1 VQLAGLDQFP
11 QPGLDRRPH
20 PAQLAN
26 APGVDEVGDVHGRLA
41 DDLGGPPVRPDAVAV
56 RPRQLEQRCE
66 RVQLGGV
73 VGVVGIASRRHAD
86 SLSVVASV
94 VVPFRAA
101 SAKRRLEPLDE
112 EARGQLAHRMLA
124 NVINAATAVGPTI
137 LVTEKD
143 ADCARALAAEHGV
156 KVIDDPGRGQ
166 GAAVAAALEKVP
178 EWPVLVVNADL
189 PEAQARDLLALLGAM
204 PEDGIAIAPAPD
216 GTTNALAL
224 SRPGVFTPLYGRD
237 SAARF
242 LAQAHEQGIE
252 AMELVIPGL
261 AQDVDTVEE
270 LQRLT
275 L

>member
-1 VQLAGLDQFP
+1 
-11 QPGLDRRPH
+11 
-20 PAQLAN
+20 
-26 APGVDEVGDVHGRLA
+26 
-41 DDLGGPPVRPDAVAV
+41 
-56 RPRQLEQRCE
+56 
-66 RVQLGGV
+66 
-73 VGVVGIASRRHAD
+73 
-86 SLSVVASV
+86 VASV

-124 NVINAATAVGPTI
+124 NVITAAIAVGPTI
-137 LVTEKD
+137 LVTETD

-156 KVIDDPGRGQ
+156 EVVDDPGRGQ
-166 GAAVAAALEKVP
+166 GPAVAAALETVP

-224 SRPGVFTPLYGRD
+224 SRAGLFAPLYGPD

-242 LAQAHEQGIE
+242 AAYARELGIE

-261 AQDVDTVEE
+261 ARDVDTVDE
-270 LQRLT
+270 LPRLA